1 MLFLLISSFNL
12 LFSMEETI
20 IAVAYL
26 IGAIL
31 GILLLIKVWRACD
44 DIRRIANKFDP
55 EAMSDQERYEWFA
68 KRNKPNRPR
77 PSVEAKEELEK

>member
-1 MLFLLISSFNL
+1 
-12 LFSMEETI
+12 MENI
-20 IAVAYL
+20 IAIAYL

-31 GILLLIKVWRACD
+31 GILLFIKVWRACD

-77 PSVEAKEELEK
+77 SSVETKEELDKWLNEDK